1 MYRGKRIHLIDTPG
15 FDDTTRTDR
24 EVLDEVARW
33 FGTAYQDKIQLTGI
47 LYLHRITDVKMAG
60 TAFNN
65 LRMFKKLC
73 GESFYPR
80 VTLATTFWDTVPEA
94 DGKRREAEL
103 MSTDEFWGRMIEG
116 GSSVYRHSGS
126 EESAMALLQS
136 IIKHRMDA
144 SRTSAPTY
152 VRMQR
157 EIAEEKK
164 SLDETSAGREVNA
177 KILEERRKFE
187 KQLREAKEDFQIA
200 MQENDRRAAE
210 SIQKH
215 KELLEQKIKKGYE
228 DQEKLSVRLEDM
240 QTKHMEELAKMAQVI
255 EEQKSMI
262 ESIKKEKEEKE
273 ERLKQMDSQSA
284 GAVALRREIDEE
296 SDILHQAEEGLEE
309 QNAVLEEKKKSTVSP
324 RSRSAMLI
332 LSQVFHA
339 GLTNGPAGIPISPSK
354 QEWQLCSWFSPQ
366 SEWQHADFCAIRFAK
381 SLAASRQVK
390 REEQLRQQQLS
401 TPGFVYMEYE
411 VTEVSDAG
419 DSGAHDH
426 TVHAT
431 GDWNGNGNWSGNPSV
446 LQPDLQHM
454 DPIAMHDNTRG

>member
-1 MYRGKRIHLIDTPG
+1 VVIPLIWNQQALTQPSVEDIYVAIMGVTGSGKSQFIQRCSKSKSVKIGHNLWSCTQDVQEHSFLYRDKRIHLIDTPG

-33 FGTAYQDKIQLTGI
+33 FGTAYQDNIQLTGI
-47 LYLHRITDVKMAG
+47 LYLQRITDVKMAG

-103 MSTDEFWGRMIEG
+103 MSTDEFWGCMIER
-116 GSSVYRHSGS
+116 GSSVYRHTGT

-157 EIAEEKK
+157 EIAEENK

-187 KQLREAKEDFQIA
+187 RQLREAKEDFQIA

-215 KELLEQKIKKGYE
+215 KELLEQKIRKGYE

-262 ESIKKEKEEKE
+262 ESIKKVKEEKE
-273 ERLKQMDSQSA
+273 ERLRQMNSRSA
-284 GAVALRREIDEE
+284 GAVALRTEIDEQ
-296 SDILHQAEEGLEE
+296 SDILHQAEESLEE
-309 QNAVLEEKKKSTVSP
+309 QTVVLEEKKKSMMP
-324 RSRSAMLI
+324 RQSRFAVLMLP
-332 LSQVFHA
+332 QVFHA
-339 GLTNGPAGIPISPSK
+339 EYTTGPAVTPSSPRK
-354 QEWQLCSWFSPQ
+354 
-366 SEWQHADFCAIRFAK
+366 
-381 SLAASRQVK
+381 
-390 REEQLRQQQLS
+390 
-401 TPGFVYMEYE
+401 
-411 VTEVSDAG
+411 
-419 DSGAHDH
+419 
-426 TVHAT
+426 
-431 GDWNGNGNWSGNPSV
+431 
-446 LQPDLQHM
+446 
-454 DPIAMHDNTRG
+454 

>member
-1 MYRGKRIHLIDTPG
+1 VVKAAVRTRQLLTYHSAEDIYVAIMGVTGSGKSQLIRLCSKSESVKIGHNLRSCTQDVKEHTFMYRGKRIHLIDTPG

-33 FGTAYQDKIQLTGI
+33 FGTAYQNNIQLTGI
-47 LYLHRITDVKMAG
+47 LYLQRITDVRMAG
-60 TAFNN
+60 TALNN

-103 MSTDEFWGRMIEG
+103 MSTDEFWGRMIER
-116 GSSVYRHSGS
+116 GSSVYRHSGT
-126 EESAMALLQS
+126 EESAMALLHS

-157 EIAEEKK
+157 EIAEENK

-177 KILEERRKFE
+177 KILKERQKFE
-187 KQLREAKEDFQIA
+187 QQLREAKEDFQTA

-215 KELLEQKIKKGYE
+215 KEMLEQKIKKGYE

-273 ERLKQMDSQSA
+273 ERLRQMDSRSL

-309 QNAVLEEKKKSTVSP
+309 QTAVLEEKKKSTVS
-324 RSRSAMLI
+324 
-332 LSQVFHA
+332 
-339 GLTNGPAGIPISPSK
+339 
-354 QEWQLCSWFSPQ
+354 SPQ
-366 SEWQHADFCAIRFAK
+366 PLRHANVSTGLPRRAYEWARRHPDVTKQAGMAALQLVFSAIRV
-381 SLAASRQVK
+381 AAR
-390 REEQLRQQQLS
+390 
-401 TPGFVYMEYE
+401 
-411 VTEVSDAG
+411 
-419 DSGAHDH
+419 
-426 TVHAT
+426 
-431 GDWNGNGNWSGNPSV
+431 
-446 LQPDLQHM
+446 
-454 DPIAMHDNTRG
+454 